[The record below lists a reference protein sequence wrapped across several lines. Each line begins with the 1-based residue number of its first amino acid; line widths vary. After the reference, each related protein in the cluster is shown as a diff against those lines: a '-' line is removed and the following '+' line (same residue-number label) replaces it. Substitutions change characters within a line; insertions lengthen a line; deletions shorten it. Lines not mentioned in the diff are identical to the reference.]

1 MSESIQVTPS
11 NTAGAHQSKFSSLET
26 GNNPEYTDDSS
37 EFTTVIASYIE
48 SEPDATEQKMDE
60 NLVEVISEVL
70 PEDMLNHG
78 NMLPEDESV
87 SMWQALLMIQP
98 DEKALANTTSSAAQN
113 IGLFDNFRKPML
125 NSQSLNQSYFQSLT
139 TQNKEAATSSIPA
152 GVFAN
157 NIGAQLAAAHFMPES
172 NESLMLN
179 MTEQLMPIQG
189 TNNSL
194 LQGLAAVGIGSGTV
208 TQVAATQTQ
217 MAPLNLGQNAWET
230 NLGSRLQML
239 VGQNVQ
245 SAEIRLDPPELGAL
259 DIKIK
264 VTNDVATVNISS
276 SHTQVREAL
285 ETAIPRLREMFE
297 ESGLSLGD
305 VNVRQESFSQHEKT
319 ASEDDLGSDVQIAG
333 LDDDNEQESITKKLV
348 SESLLDIY
356 A

>member
-11 NTAGAHQSKFSSLET
+11 NTAGAHQSKISSLDS
-26 GNNPEYTDDSS
+26 GNNPESADDSS
-37 EFTTVIASYIE
+37 GFTTVFAGYIE
-48 SEPDATEQKMDE
+48 AESDATEQQMDE
-60 NLVEVISEVL
+60 NLVEVLSEVL
-70 PEDMLNHG
+70 PEEMLNNG

-98 DEKALANTTSSAAQN
+98 DENILGNTSSNSAQS
-113 IGLFDNFRKPML
+113 IGLLDNSRKAML
-125 NSQSLNQSYFQSLT
+125 NPQTLNQNYFQSLAA
-139 TQNKEAATSSIPA
+139 QNKDAATS
-152 GVFAN
+152 GVPVGLVTN
-157 NIGAQLAAAHFMPES
+157 NIGAQLAAAHFTPES

-179 MTEQLMPIQG
+179 MNEQLMPVQG
-189 TNNSL
+189 ISTSL
-194 LQGLAAVGIGSGTV
+194 SQGLAAVGLGTGTA
-208 TQVAATQTQ
+208 TQAATTQTQ
-217 MAPLNLGQNAWET
+217 MAHLNLGQNAWET

-245 SAEIRLDPPELGAL
+245 SAEIRLDPPELGTL

-264 VTNDVATVNISS
+264 VTNDVATVNIAS

-305 VNVRQESFSQHEKT
+305 VNVRQESFSQDEKT
-319 ASEDDLGSDVQIAG
+319 ASEDDLGSDSLIAG
-333 LDDDNEQESITKKLV
+333 LDEDNELESITKKLV

>member
-1 MSESIQVTPS
+1 MSESIQVTPP
-11 NTAGAHQSKFSSLET
+11 NTAGAHQSKFSSLDT
-26 GNNPEYTDDSS
+26 GKNPESTDDSS
-37 EFTTVIASYIE
+37 EFTSVFASYIE
-48 SEPDATEQKMDE
+48 SEPGATEQQMDE
-60 NLVEVISEVL
+60 NLVEAISEVL

-78 NMLPEDESV
+78 NMLPEDDSV
-87 SMWQALLMIQP
+87 SMWQAMLMIQP
-98 DEKALANTTSSAAQN
+98 DEKALANTTSPAIQN
-113 IGLFDNFRKPML
+113 IGLFDNLRKPML
-125 NSQSLNQSYFQSLT
+125 NPQSLNQSYFQNLT
-139 TQNKEAATSSIPA
+139 TQNNEAATNSISA
-152 GVFAN
+152 GVAFN
-157 NIGAQLAAAHFMPES
+157 NVGAQLAAVHFMPES
-172 NESLMLN
+172 NDSLMLN
-179 MTEQLMPIQG
+179 MTEQLIPMQG

-194 LQGLAAVGIGSGTV
+194 LLGLAAVGIGGGTA
-208 TQVAATQTQ
+208 TQVATTQTQ

-264 VTNDVATVNISS
+264 VTNDVATVNITS
-276 SHTQVREAL
+276 SHSQVREAL

-305 VNVRQESFSQHEKT
+305 VNVRQESFSQDEKT
-319 ASEDDLGSDVQIAG
+319 ASEDDLGSDSQIAG